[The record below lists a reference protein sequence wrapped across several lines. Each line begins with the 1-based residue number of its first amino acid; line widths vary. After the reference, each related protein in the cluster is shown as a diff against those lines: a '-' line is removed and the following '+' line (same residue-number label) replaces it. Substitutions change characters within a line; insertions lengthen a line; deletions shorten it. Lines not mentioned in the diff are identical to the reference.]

1 MFYPSHSRIVQGA
14 TLTSLVIALAGM
26 AFGQGTVSSVVP
38 NAAPTYSPATVVTIT
53 GSGFA
58 SGSSVIFSPPG
69 GPVTPLNPS
78 QIQAAQI
85 ASTIPASLLTS
96 AGTAQIAVQNGAGVL
111 SNQVPFTIAGPT
123 ATTVT
128 PGSALAHSR
137 SAGIVISGANI
148 VSTSVVSFT
157 PPGGTR
163 TTVTP
168 SQVQAAQIAATIPAA
183 LLTTAG
189 TAQIA
194 IQNGPGS
201 LSNQL
206 PFTIGPSVS
215 VKAQTL
221 TSATAGLAYSDVVT
235 ASGGKAPYTWTV
247 LSGAVPPGLS
257 LAASGTVSGNPTIAG
272 PGIFAVQA
280 VDATGAVANGSVSIN
295 VKPQAFN
302 ITTGAFPQG
311 VVNFDYPQQILVAS
325 GGSAPYTFALTTG
338 TLPAG
343 LTLSSGIIGGVP
355 TTAATSSFTLTAT
368 DSAGVQAKLDASI
381 VIRPA
386 GSDLVLLSGSVA
398 FALATGANAVPLP
411 QSVGVQSANVAQT
424 LNYTTATSTATWLSV
439 SGGGTTPGALIFSV
453 TPAALSLPAGT
464 STATVTLTCTTTA
477 CAGKTQSIAVTLVV
491 TSPPPQLSIL
501 NGLLAFRSTSTPAQ
515 AQSQPL
521 GIVNSGGGSLAIT
534 SITCETSWCTI
545 GSVPALVVPGP
556 GGQVVVTV
564 DPSTLK
570 NGFYRTAVDV
580 TTSAGSISVPVTFLV
595 SSTVYTNLSQS
606 GNQFDMQATGAP
618 GNPNG
623 SFLINA
629 SGGTFNWTASVL
641 PGSGWLTLNTASGTA
656 SDAQP
661 GNISYTVDSTAANLT
676 AKTYYATIQVASGGA
691 INTPLSYV
699 VVLNVVPATQPPTLL
714 LSSGGLFFVT
724 NVGVAPPAQTLSV
737 YTNSKASQAYQA
749 AASTDT
755 GSWLSAPASGT
766 TSSTT
771 PGQSAIT
778 VDPSSLT
785 TPGVYLGRV
794 SYALG
799 GAGIRTANIVLLL
812 LPTGVNLP
820 STVMAS
826 LAPEA
831 AVPTPRA
838 ACSPTAILLAHSG
851 QPGNFS
857 APASWPTQLAMTLL
871 NDCGK
876 AVTNGQV
883 VATFSNGDA
892 PLALS
897 LATPTSG
904 LYTGTWTPHNAAQQ
918 LTITA
923 RATATGFA
931 AVTAPLIG
939 SVVPNA
945 APSLTPNG
953 TVHPYN
959 PQIGGALAPGTIVAI
974 YGSNMASG
982 AAQPTT
988 TPLPTTLNGTTVL
1001 IGGKPAP
1008 LFYVSASQINAQIP
1022 FELDPA
1028 KPAQILVNA
1037 NGALSTP
1044 LPLQLSAATPGLDAF
1059 GDSTLVAIHL
1069 ATGALVSLDAPAK
1082 TGEFIV
1088 MFLLGMGPTDNP
1100 VTTGDSSPT
1109 STLNRPLAAPTLT
1122 LGGAEAPFAFAG
1134 LTPGLVGLY
1143 QINLQIPDVP
1153 VDGNL
1158 VLTVS
1163 QNGVVSN
1170 TTVLPVVH

>member
-1 MFYPSHSRIVQGA
+1 M
-14 TLTSLVIALAGM
+14 T
-26 AFGQGTVSSVVP
+26 P
-38 NAAPTYSPATVVTIT
+38 N
-53 GSGFA
+53 
-58 SGSSVIFSPPG
+58 
-69 GPVTPLNPS
+69 
-78 QIQAAQI
+78 
-85 ASTIPASLLTS
+85 
-96 AGTAQIAVQNGAGVL
+96 
-111 SNQVPFTIAGPT
+111 
-123 ATTVT
+123 
-128 PGSALAHSR
+128 SALAHSR
-137 SAGIVISGANI
+137 SADVVIAGTNI

-221 TSATAGLAYSDVVT
+221 TGATVGLAYSDVVT
-235 ASGGKAPYTWTV
+235 ATGGKAPYTWSL
-247 LSGAVPPGLS
+247 LSGALPPGIS
-257 LAASGTVSGNPTIAG
+257 LATSGTVSGNPTTAG

-280 VDATGAVANGSVSIN
+280 VDATGAVANGSISIT

-302 ITTGAFPQG
+302 VTTGALPSG
-311 VVNFDYPQQILVAS
+311 VVNFDYPQQILGAS
-325 GGSAPYTFALTTG
+325 GGTAPYTFALTTG
-338 TLPAG
+338 SLPAG
-343 LTLSSGIIGGVP
+343 LTLTNGVIGGVP
-355 TTAATSSFTLTAT
+355 TTPVTSSFTITAT

-386 GSDLVLLSGSVA
+386 GSDLVLLAGSVS
-398 FALATGANAVPLP
+398 FALSAGATGLPLP
-411 QSVGVQSANVAQT
+411 QSVGVQSANVAQN
-424 LNYTTATSTATWLSV
+424 LNYTIAATTSPWLSV
-439 SGGGTTPGALIFSV
+439 SGGGTTPGSLLFSL

-464 STATVTLTCTTTA
+464 STATVTLTCTTSV
-477 CAGKTQSIAVTLVV
+477 CATKSQTIAVTLVV
-491 TSPPPQLSIL
+491 TSPPPQLSVL
-501 NGLLAFRSTSTPAQ
+501 NSLLAFRSTSTPAQ

-534 SITCETSWCTI
+534 SATCETSWCTI
-545 GSVPALVVPGP
+545 GSVPAAVTPGL
-556 GGQVVVTV
+556 GVQVVVTV

-580 TTSAGSISVPVTFLV
+580 TTSAGSVSVPVTFLI
-595 SSTVYTNLSQS
+595 SSTPYMSLSQS
-606 GNQFDMQATGAP
+606 GNQFDMEATGAP

-623 SFLINA
+623 SFLVNA
-629 SGGTFNWTASVL
+629 TGGTLNWTALVQ
-641 PGSGWLTLNTASGTA
+641 PGSDWLTLNTPSGTA

-661 GNISYTVDSTAANLT
+661 GNVNYTINGTAANLT
-676 AKTYYATIQVASGGA
+676 AGTYYATILVSSGGA
-691 INTPLSYV
+691 INTPLAYV
-699 VVLNVVPATQPPTLL
+699 VVLNVVATTQPPSLL

-724 NVGVAPPAQTLSV
+724 NIGAPPPAQTLTV
-737 YTNSKASQAYQA
+737 YTNSKAPITFQASA
-749 AASTDT
+749 ETDA
-755 GSWLSAPASGT
+755 GSWLSVPASGT
-766 TSSTT
+766 TSTVT
-771 PGQSAIT
+771 PGQSAVT
-778 VDPSSLT
+778 VSPLSLT

-794 SYALG
+794 NYALG

-812 LPTGVNLP
+812 LPAGVNLP
-820 STVMAS
+820 STVTAS

-831 AVPTPRA
+831 AVPTPKA
-838 ACSPTAILLAHSG
+838 VCSPTAILLTQSG

-857 APASWPTQLAMTLL
+857 APASWPTPLAMTLL

-897 LATPTSG
+897 LANPGSG

-939 SVVPNA
+939 AVVPNA
-945 APSLTPNG
+945 APTVTPNG

-974 YGSNMASG
+974 YGSNMAST
-982 AAQPTT
+982 ATQPTT
-988 TPLPTTLNGTTVL
+988 TPLPTLVNGTRVL
-1001 IGGKPAP
+1001 IGGIPAP
-1008 LFYVSASQINAQIP
+1008 LFYVSGSQINAQIP

-1028 KPAQILVNA
+1028 KPSQILVNA
-1037 NGALSTP
+1037 NGAVSVP
-1044 LPLQLSAATPGLDAF
+1044 QPLQLAAATPGLDAF
-1059 GDSTLVAIHL
+1059 GDATLVAVHL
-1069 ATGALVSLDAPAK
+1069 ATGALVSQAAPAK

-1109 STLNRPLAAPTLT
+1109 STLNRPLSAPTLT